1 MPTIA
6 DKLAGLWPEIVMLL
20 GAAACLASGLSAQ
33 AALRRITPWIAGG
46 AMALAWVLTLWTGV
60 DANHPLGLGGMVSFV
75 KCLILALG
83 IVLLLVCAGV
93 PEALKQTRAADDGV
107 AGFNPGLSVRGEF
120 YCFFLLSITGV
131 MLTAGA
137 TDLVWLFL
145 ALELTSLPTYVMIAI
160 TRDRTVAHESA
171 VKYFF
176 LGALS
181 AATFLYGFALIYG
194 ATGFTEFGPIR
205 DAIAVSAD
213 TGLSDPS
220 PLMLLGVVL
229 AVLGLCFKVAAVPMH
244 VYTADVYQGA
254 ATPVTAFL
262 AVVPKAAGFA
272 ALILIL
278 HLLGLDRLPEP
289 VLYLLGAIGVL
300 TMTVGNVLAFIQTNL
315 KRVMAYSSV
324 ANSGYMMLGLMAGL
338 GVPGNALGSGPAAVL
353 FFLLVYGFGSVGAFA
368 VIASLQAQRSA
379 DDHPEDQMAT
389 GVADDLEYD
398 DLAGLWWRSPVL
410 GGVLL
415 VSMLSLVGMPPLAGF
430 AGKFFLIGGVLSA
443 GFYGLVVV
451 LVINSAISAGYY
463 LRIAMLTF
471 FGESSNAPAEILPAG
486 RHGPRVVGAL
496 VAGIAGLV
504 VGGLPG
510 NGIVKNARQAFEP
523 VAVEPSAA
531 PEPAGVDS
539 QASSAQPDAA
549 TGPEGDGA
557 VAQGDRAAASH

>member
-1 MPTIA
+1 
-6 DKLAGLWPEIVMLL
+6 
-20 GAAACLASGLSAQ
+20 
-33 AALRRITPWIAGG
+33 
-46 AMALAWVLTLWTGV
+46 
-60 DANHPLGLGGMVSFV
+60 
-75 KCLILALG
+75 
-83 IVLLLVCAGV
+83 
-93 PEALKQTRAADDGV
+93 
-107 AGFNPGLSVRGEF
+107 
-120 YCFFLLSITGV
+120 

-160 TRDRTVAHESA
+160 TRDRTVAHEAA

-181 AATFLYGFALIYG
+181 AAMFLYGFALIYG

-205 DAIAVSAD
+205 DAISVSAE

-262 AVVPKAAGFA
+262 AVVPKVAGFA
-272 ALILIL
+272 ALLL
-278 HLLGLDRLPEP
+278 VLDLLGLGRLPEP

-324 ANSGYMMLGLMAGL
+324 ANSGYMMLGLMVGL
-338 GVPGNALGSGPAAVL
+338 GEPGNAMGNGPAAVL
-353 FFLLVYGFGSVGAFA
+353 YYLLAYGMGSVGAFA
-368 VIASLQAQRSA
+368 VIAALTAQRQP
-379 DDHPEDQMAT
+379 DDPAYDVAT
-389 GVADDLEYD
+389 GVADDLEYE

-415 VSMLSLVGMPPLAGF
+415 VSMLTLVGMPPLAGF
-430 AGKFFLIGGVLSA
+430 MGKFFLIGGVLNA
-443 GFYGLVVV
+443 GFYFLVVV

-471 FGESSNAPAEILPAG
+471 FGESSNQPALILPEG
-486 RHGPRVVGAL
+486 RRGPRVVGAMVTG
-496 VAGIAGLV
+496 VAAV
-504 VGGLPG
+504 VIGGWPG
-510 NGIVKNARQAFEP
+510 NSVVRNAREAFEP
-523 VAVEPSAA
+523 AA
-531 PEPAGVDS
+531 FKAQAREAAEAAAADVD
-539 QASSAQPDAA
+539 
-549 TGPEGDGA
+549 A
-557 VAQGDRAAASH
+557 VADPAEVSDVNGIDTADADADADAEAVALTRVEDRAE

>member
-6 DKLAGLWPEIVMLL
+6 DKLAGLWPEVVMLL
-20 GAAACLASGLSAQ
+20 GAAACLAAGLSARE
-33 AALRRITPWIAGG
+33 ALRRLTPWIAGG
-46 AMALAWVLTLWTGV
+46 AMALAWALTLWTGV
-60 DANHPLGLGGMVSFV
+60 DAAHPLGLGGMVSYV

-93 PEALKQTRAADDGV
+93 PEALKQTKAAEDGHG
-107 AGFNPGLSVRGEF
+107 GFDPSLSIRGEF

-160 TRDRTVAHESA
+160 TRDRTVAHEAA

-181 AATFLYGFALIYG
+181 AAMFLYGFALIYG

-205 DAIAVSAD
+205 DAIAVSAE

-272 ALILIL
+272 ALILVL

-338 GVPGNALGSGPAAVL
+338 GVPGNAMGNGPAAVL
-353 FFLLVYGFGSVGAFA
+353 FFLLVYGFGSIGAFA
-368 VIASLQAQRSA
+368 VISALSAQRSP
-379 DDHPEDQMAT
+379 DDPAHEVAT
-389 GVADDLEYD
+389 GVADDLEYE

-410 GGVLL
+410 GGVML
-415 VSMLSLVGMPPLAGF
+415 VSMLTLVGMPPLAGF
-430 AGKFFLIGGVLSA
+430 MGKFFLIGGVLSA

-471 FGESSNAPAEILPAG
+471 FGESSQAPAEILPAG
-486 RHGPRVVGAL
+486 RRGPRVVGAL

-504 VGGLPG
+504 IGGLPG
-510 NGIVKNARQAFEP
+510 NGVVQNAREAFEP
-523 VAVEPSAA
+523 LAAEAEAPADAA
-531 PEPAGVDS
+531 P
-539 QASSAQPDAA
+539 AA
-549 TGPEGDGA
+549 A
-557 VAQGDRAAASH
+557 VARVEDPAL

>member
-20 GAAACLASGLSAQ
+20 GAAACLAAGLSARE
-33 AALRRITPWIAGG
+33 ALRRLTPWIAGG
-46 AMALAWVLTLWTGV
+46 AMAGAWALTLCAGG
-60 DANHPLGLGGMVSFV
+60 DAAHPLGLGGMVSFV
-75 KCLILALG
+75 KCMILALG

-93 PEALKQTRAADDGV
+93 PEALKQTAAAEGPGQRFD
-107 AGFNPGLSVRGEF
+107 PGLSVRGEF

-160 TRDRTVAHESA
+160 TRDRTVAHEAA

-181 AATFLYGFALIYG
+181 AAMFLYGFALIYG
-194 ATGFTEFGPIR
+194 ATGFTDFGLIR
-205 DAIAVSAD
+205 DAVAVSTE

-220 PLMLLGVVL
+220 PLMLLGIVL

-262 AVVPKAAGFA
+262 AVVPKTAGFA
-272 ALILIL
+272 ALILVL
-278 HLLGLDRLPEP
+278 HLLGLDRLPIA
-289 VLYLLGAIGVL
+289 VLYLLGAVGVL
-300 TMTVGNVLAFIQTNL
+300 TMTVGNALAFIQSNL

-338 GVPGNALGSGPAAVL
+338 GVSGEALGNGPAAVL
-353 FFLLVYGFGSVGAFA
+353 FFMLAYGFGSIGAFA
-368 VIASLQAQRSA
+368 VLASLSAQRVA
-379 DDHPEDQMAT
+379 DGAGGT
-389 GVADDLEYD
+389 GVNDDLEYQ

-410 GGVLL
+410 GGVML
-415 VSMLSLVGMPPLAGF
+415 VSMLTLVGMPPLAGF
-430 AGKFFLIGGVLSA
+430 MGKFFLIGGVLSA

-451 LVINSAISAGYY
+451 LVINSAVSAGYY

-471 FGESSNAPAEILPAG
+471 FGESSTTPAEILPAG
-486 RHGPRVVGAL
+486 RRGPRVAGAL
-496 VAGIAGLV
+496 VAGLAGLLI
-504 VGGLPG
+504 GGLPG
-510 NGIVKNARQAFEP
+510 NSVVRNARQAFEP
-523 VAVEPSAA
+523 VAAEDGGVAA
-531 PEPAGVDS
+531 PVARAQSGAPATES
-539 QASSAQPDAA
+539 TA
-549 TGPEGDGA
+549 
-557 VAQGDRAAASH
+557 RR

>member
-107 AGFNPGLSVRGEF
+107 AGFNPGLSVR
-120 YCFFLLSITGV
+120 GV

-368 VIASLQAQRSA
+368 VIASL
-379 DDHPEDQMAT
+379 

-430 AGKFFLIGGVLSA
+430 VGKFFLIGGVLSA

-523 VAVEPSAA
+523 VAVEPSVA

-557 VAQGDRAAASH
+557 VAQGDPAAASH

>member
-20 GAAACLASGLSAQ
+20 GAVACLAAGLSAS
-33 AALRRITPWIAGG
+33 ARTRRLTPWIAGG
-46 AMALAWVLTLWTGV
+46 TMALAWIFALWTGI
-60 DANHPLGLGGMVSFV
+60 DADHPLGLGGVVTYV
-75 KCLILALG
+75 KCLVLVLG
-83 IVLLLVCAGV
+83 LVLLLVCAGV
-93 PEALKQTRAADDGV
+93 PEGLKQTAAAEGARFD
-107 AGFNPGLSVRGEF
+107 PGLSVRGEF
-120 YCFFLLSITGV
+120 YFFFLLSITGV

-145 ALELTSLPTYVMIAI
+145 ALELTSLPTYVMIAM

-181 AATFLYGFALIYG
+181 AAMFLYGFALIYG

-205 DAIAVSAD
+205 DAVAVSSE

-220 PLMLLGVVL
+220 PLMLMGIVL
-229 AVLGLCFKVAAVPMH
+229 SVLGLCFKVAAVPMH

-262 AVVPKAAGFA
+262 AVVPKVAGFA
-272 ALILIL
+272 ALIMVL

-300 TMTVGNVLAFIQTNL
+300 TMTVGNVLAFVQTNL

-338 GVPGNALGSGPAAVL
+338 GVPGNALGNGPAAVL
-353 FFLLVYGFGSVGAFA
+353 FFLLAYGFGSIGAFA
-368 VIASLQAQRSA
+368 VIAALAAQRSPDGA
-379 DDHPEDQMAT
+379 DHTDAT

-410 GGVLL
+410 GGVML
-415 VSMLSLVGMPPLAGF
+415 VSMLTLVGMPPLSGF
-430 AGKFFLIGGVLSA
+430 MGKFFLIGGVLNA
-443 GFYGLVVV
+443 GFYGLVIV

-471 FGESSNAPAEILPAG
+471 FGESSSAPAVILPEG
-486 RHGPRVVGAL
+486 RRGPRVVGA
-496 VAGIAGLV
+496 VIAGIAGLLI
-504 VGGLPG
+504 GGLPG
-510 NGIVKNARQAFEP
+510 NSVVRNAREAFEP
-523 VAVEPSAA
+523 VPAPASAEPETVQAAADESTASAPAVAR
-531 PEPAGVDS
+531 S
-539 QASSAQPDAA
+539 QAAGLADAVP
-549 TGPEGDGA
+549 TP
-557 VAQGDRAAASH
+557 

>member
-1 MPTIA
+1 MPTFA
-6 DKLAGLWPEIVMLL
+6 DKLAGIWPEVVMLL
-20 GAAACLASGLSAQ
+20 GAAACLAAGLSAG
-33 AALRRITPWIAGG
+33 AALRRLTPWIAGG

-60 DANHPLGLGGMVSFV
+60 NDAHPLGLGGMVSYV
-75 KCLILALG
+75 KCMILALG
-83 IVLLLVCAGV
+83 IVLLLVCVGV
-93 PEALKQTRAADDGV
+93 PEALKQTKLAEGGRG
-107 AGFNPGLSVRGEF
+107 GFDPSLSIRGEF

-160 TRDRTVAHESA
+160 TRDRTVAHEAA

-181 AATFLYGFALIYG
+181 AAMFLYGFALIYG

-205 DAIAVSAD
+205 DAISVSAE

-244 VYTADVYQGA
+244 AYTADVYQGA

-262 AVVPKAAGFA
+262 AVVPKIAGFA
-272 ALILIL
+272 ALMLVL

-338 GVPGNALGSGPAAVL
+338 GVPGHAMGSGPAAVL
-353 FFLLVYGFGSVGAFA
+353 FFLLAYGLGSIGAFA
-368 VIASLQAQRSA
+368 VIAALAAQRSP
-379 DDHPEDQMAT
+379 DDPAHEVAT
-389 GVADDLEYD
+389 GVADDLEYE

-410 GGVLL
+410 GGVML
-415 VSMLSLVGMPPLAGF
+415 VSMLTLVGMPPLAGF
-430 AGKFFLIGGVLSA
+430 MGKFFLIGGVLSA

-471 FGESSNAPAEILPAG
+471 FGESSQAPAEILPAG
-486 RHGPRVVGAL
+486 RRGPRVVGAL

-504 VGGLPG
+504 IGGLPG
-510 NGIVKNARQAFEP
+510 NGVVRNARAAFEP
-523 VAVEPSAA
+523 VAV
-531 PEPAGVDS
+531 
-539 QASSAQPDAA
+539 DAA
-549 TGPEGDGA
+549 TSPAAESAAA
-557 VAQGDRAAASH
+557 VARSENPTP

>member
-20 GAAACLASGLSAQ
+20 GAAACLAAGLSAR
-33 AALRRITPWIAGG
+33 AGLRRITPWIAGG
-46 AMALAWVLTLWTGV
+46 AMAVAWLLTLWTGV
-60 DANHPLGLGGMVSFV
+60 DAAHPLGLGGMVTYM

-93 PEALKQTRAADDGV
+93 PEALKQTRAAEGDGGR
-107 AGFNPGLSVRGEF
+107 AFDPGLSIRGEF

-160 TRDRTVAHESA
+160 TRDRTIAHEAA

-176 LGALS
+176 LGAMS
-181 AATFLYGFALIYG
+181 AAMFLYGFALIYG

-205 DAIAVSAD
+205 GAIAVSAE

-272 ALILIL
+272 ALILVL

-338 GVPGNALGSGPAAVL
+338 GVPGNAMGNGPAAVL
-353 FFLLVYGFGSVGAFA
+353 FFLLVYGFGSIGAFA
-368 VIASLQAQRSA
+368 VISALAAQRSPDA
-379 DDHPEDQMAT
+379 PANKAAS

-410 GGVLL
+410 GGVML
-415 VSMLSLVGMPPLAGF
+415 VSMLTLVGMPPLAGF
-430 AGKFFLIGGVLSA
+430 MGKFFLIGGVLSA
-443 GFYGLVVV
+443 GFYGLAVV
-451 LVINSAISAGYY
+451 LVLNSAISAGYY

-471 FGESSNAPAEILPAG
+471 FGESSSAPAQILPAG
-486 RHGPRVVGAL
+486 RRGPRVIGAL
-496 VAGIAGLV
+496 VAGIAGLL

-510 NGIVKNARQAFEP
+510 NSVVKNAREAFDP
-523 VAVEPSAA
+523 VAVDASVNTPAVAAAA
-531 PEPAGVDS
+531 PPVARAD
-539 QASSAQPDAA
+539 DAA
-549 TGPEGDGA
+549 PIDG
-557 VAQGDRAAASH
+557 VQTP